1 MKTKKLF
8 STDIIDIDSDIFL
21 ERIQVSM
28 AERLLPMYSDE
39 KIYKYRPGMPRK
51 DVTSV
56 EKMLSRMC
64 KEIEEKSAAY
74 FVIKSKENDTYLGV
88 MECFHIDSM
97 TDKIE
102 IGYTIFSEQQG
113 KGLAT
118 KVIGFLSRFLL
129 TEIAANRIT
138 ASVHPDNIASNKALK
153 KCSFTLEGTA
163 REGELWPGIGL
174 VDVNMYS
181 LLKKDL
187 F

>member
-8 STDIIDIDSDIFL
+8 STEIIDIDSDIIL
-21 ERIQVSM
+21 ERIRVSM
-28 AERLLPMYSDE
+28 AENLLPMYSDE
-39 KIYKYRPGMPRK
+39 SIYILRPGMPRK
-51 DVTSV
+51 DVASV

-64 KEIEEKSAAY
+64 AEIEEKTAAY
-74 FVIKSKENDTYLGV
+74 FVIKSKADGTYLGV
-88 MECFHIDSM
+88 MECFHFDSM

-102 IGYTIFSEQQG
+102 IGYTIFPNQQG

-118 KVIGFLSRFLL
+118 KAIGLLSRFLL
-129 TEIAANRIT
+129 TEIDANRIT
-138 ASVHPDNIASNKALK
+138 ASVHPDNAASNKALL
-153 KCSFTLEGTA
+153 KCSFTYEGTA

-174 VDVNMYS
+174 VDVKQYS